1 MQALRLDL
9 ITLTLLWLLNY
20 IRPVLVGAFAPCAAV
35 QLYLQPSS
43 TSSSPVL
50 LWSTTPTLTTAST
63 TQQNDLSSLIP
74 TVLHETDRI
83 LVINKPPGISHHSTF
98 CRKNE
103 TDDRKPQIGQGSSTT
118 QQHEEWEDDEQEQ
131 EEEGILALIRRIQE
145 EKRPETNNCSNTNNI
160 STFWNSTYTGR
171 LYGVHRLDRVTSG
184 ILILAKDA
192 DMAKLLTAAFRNG
205 NVSKYYTGISFKS
218 PSSSSRGGKPKKQ
231 GWIQGGMERGRRK
244 SWYLTRLSTTR
255 GSTVKNFAKTRYF
268 TKGLGNIGTHVQ
280 TEDHPDGGDLLRASP
295 LPRTLLLM
303 RPYTGRTHQ
312 LRVAA
317 KSIGL
322 PLAGDP
328 VYSDSGGEHGCIG
341 RTFLHATALHIP
353 SAAMCTESD
362 TSRVGPDPEDLTVLS
377 PPNFEHYFWKG
388 SEDAHHQF
396 RAAFYD
402 LFQKGCDCP
411 PLLSALRNLM
421 KTEMIENID

>member
-1 MQALRLDL
+1 MRAHRLDFVA
-9 ITLTLLWLLNY
+9 LTLLWLLNY

-35 QLYLQPSS
+35 RFYLQSS
-43 TSSSPVL
+43 LSSSSSVSSS
-50 LWSTTPTLTTAST
+50 STTPTPTNAST
-63 TQQNDLSSLIP
+63 TQPNDLPSLVP

-83 LVINKPPGISHHSTF
+83 LVVNKPPGISHHSIF
-98 CRKNE
+98 RRKND
-103 TDDRKPQIGQGSSTT
+103 TDNRKPQIGPSSTT
-118 QQHEEWEDDEQEQ
+118 QEHEEWEDDDLEHD
-131 EEEGILALIRRIQE
+131 EEGILALIRRIQE
-145 EKRPETNNCSNTNNI
+145 ENLPKTNNTIDINTI

-192 DMAKLLTAAFRNG
+192 DMAKQLTAAFRNG
-205 NVSKYYTGISFKS
+205 NVIKYYMGMSFKA
-218 PSSSSRGGKPKKQ
+218 PSSYGGGKPKKS

-244 SWYLTRLSTTR
+244 SWYLTRLATSN

-268 TKGLGNIGTHVQ
+268 TKGLGNIGAHVQ
-280 TEDHPDGGDLLRASP
+280 TKNHPDGGDSLRASP

-328 VYSDSGGEHGCIG
+328 VYSHTGDEDSFVG

-353 SAAMCTESD
+353 SAAMCTESGV
-362 TSRVGPDPEDLTVLS
+362 SRFGLDPEELTVFSL
-377 PPNFEHYFWKG
+377 PNFEDYFWKG
-388 SEDAHHQF
+388 REDARHQC
-396 RAAFYD
+396 RTAFYD

-411 PLLSALRNLM
+411 ALLSALRDLM
-421 KTEMIENID
+421 KTEMIEK